1 MEPEDKLYGVL
12 KSKNDK
18 IPKIIPFWKHKPMI
32 PSGNETMNIKFDL
45 EKDCFIEIK
54 KEKVL

>member
-1 MEPEDKLYGVL
+1 MKLEDKLYGIL

-18 IPKIIPFWKHKPMI
+18 IPKIIPFWKHKQMI

-45 EKDCFIEIK
+45 KKDCFIEIK
-54 KEKVL
+54 IDRV